1 MSVQSYRDLV
11 AWKKAIALAKTIYRA
26 TEQFP
31 RAETYGLTAQLRR
44 AAVSIPS
51 NIAEGQ
57 GRHSTGEFVQ
67 FLGTA
72 RGSLFEVETQVVLA
86 RDFGFLSVEAAD
98 QVLAETTELARVLQG
113 LIASLTKPHPMRA

>member
-11 AWKKAIALAKTIYRA
+11 AWQKAIELAKTIYRV
-26 TEQFP
+26 TEPFP

-57 GRHSTGEFVQ
+57 GRQSTGEFVQ

-72 RGSLFEVETQVVLA
+72 RGSLFEVETQIVLA
-86 RDFGFLSVEAAD
+86 RDFGFLSEETSERI
-98 QVLAETTELARVLQG
+98 LAESTELARVLQG
-113 LIASLTKPHPMRA
+113 LIASLTKPRPIRA

>member
-1 MSVQSYRDLV
+1 MRVQSYRDLV
-11 AWKKAIALAKTIYRA
+11 AWKKAIDLAKTIYRA

-31 RAETYGLTAQLRR
+31 RSETYGLTAQLRR

-57 GRHSTGEFVQ
+57 GRQSTGELVQ

-72 RGSLFEVETQVVLA
+72 RGSLFEVETQIVLA
-86 RDFGFLSVEAAD
+86 CDFGFLSEEASE
-98 QVLAETTELARVLQG
+98 QILAQSTEVARVLQG
-113 LIASLTKPHPMRA
+113 LIGSLTKPRPIRA